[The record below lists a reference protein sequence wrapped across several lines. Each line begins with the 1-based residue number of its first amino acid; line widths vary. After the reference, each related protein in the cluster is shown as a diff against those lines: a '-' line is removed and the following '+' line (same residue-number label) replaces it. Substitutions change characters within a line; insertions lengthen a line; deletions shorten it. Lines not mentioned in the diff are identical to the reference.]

1 MQHRILNIQE
11 KNKIIV
17 VSKARQINFQLAS
30 LCCTDYIASI
40 LFPLQILYHSGMTG
54 PKGLQGDQGVMG
66 AMGAPG
72 DQGDQGAAGPPGPP
86 GPPGLPGIPATSTSA
101 APVSPAAGAS
111 GPTGQDFLN
120 CIVIIQ
126 KKIRIISKKSFDS
139 HTDPILA
146 HIQKFA
152 NTEFSEIYFF
162 QLGKLMYSY
171 KLSLLPNVFK
181 EMFLTTNPVHSY
193 NTRKSKTHY
202 LFPAR
207 TNIRLFGIRFQGP
220 KIFNSL
226 NYDIK
231 SAATTIL
238 KTFHFS

>member
-1 MQHRILNIQE
+1 MQHRILNKQ

-17 VSKARQINFQLAS
+17 VGKARQINFQLAS
-30 LCCTDYIASI
+30 VCCTDHIASI

-54 PKGLQGDQGVMG
+54 PKGLQGDQGAMG

-126 KKIRIISKKSFDS
+126 KKNS
-139 HTDPILA
+139 
-146 HIQKFA
+146 
-152 NTEFSEIYFF
+152 NYF
-162 QLGKLMYSY
+162 QE
-171 KLSLLPNVFK
+171 V
-181 EMFLTTNPVHSY
+181 
-193 NTRKSKTHY
+193 
-202 LFPAR
+202 
-207 TNIRLFGIRFQGP
+207 I
-220 KIFNSL
+220 
-226 NYDIK
+226 
-231 SAATTIL
+231 
-238 KTFHFS
+238 